1 MYAPPP
7 GPPPPARD
15 PVVDKKT
22 KSYLPPP
29 GPPPGFPHLVV
40 FPFLSPDQLPTLYSQ
55 GWARVSLPSD
65 HPLLSA
71 AVKLFSASHNFF
83 AMPLEHKEQ
92 FHLSKLGE
100 EESMQ
105 SSEEGWS
112 RVAGEKE
119 MLTVRRMK
127 PLCPPDLVPDAQD
140 LWNECGSFM
149 QLMMASMEQSLNLPK
164 GAFDSLVKEECVPP
178 KEKRH
183 ETLLR
188 MFRYERAEEAKLVA
202 AHHRDIGLLSLVIG
216 SSPGLEVWDESVK
229 QWIAIEENGEENP
242 PGGLTLTF
250 MTGKTFTRLT
260 NNRYRAGL
268 HRVFVPPAPSSSSND
283 DAKYRYSLV
292 YALRPYREAML
303 TTDDYTSD
311 VTGPFEYPFEG
322 VKAQTLFNAIASA
335 HWSVNGDIKER
346 VRQRLKVQ
354 KMKEE
359 VAREY
364 AIGARP

>member
-7 GPPPPARD
+7 GPPPPAHD
-15 PVVDKKT
+15 QVINT
-22 KSYLPPP
+22 YAPPP
-29 GPPPGFPHLVV
+29 GPPPGYPHLVN

-55 GWARVSLPSD
+55 GWARVLLPSD

-71 AVKLFSASHNFF
+71 AAKLFSASRDFF

-92 FHLSKLGE
+92 FHLSKLEQE
-100 EESMQ
+100 ERMQ

-112 RVAGEKE
+112 RVEGEKE

-127 PLCPPDLVPDAQD
+127 PLCPPELVSDAQD

-149 QLMMASMEQSLNLPK
+149 QLMMASIERSLNLPK
-164 GAFDSLVKEECVPP
+164 GAFDSLVNEECVLP
-178 KEKRH
+178 KGKRH

-202 AHHRDIGLLSLVIG
+202 VHHRDIGLLSLVIG
-216 SSPGLEVWDESVK
+216 SSPGLEVWDEIK
-229 QWIAIEENGEENP
+229 KKWIEIEENDGEKP
-242 PGGLTLTF
+242 AGGLTLTF
-250 MTGKTFTRLT
+250 MTGKTLTRLT
-260 NNRYRAGL
+260 NNRYKPGL
-268 HRVFVPPAPSSSSND
+268 HRVFVPPASSFASDD

-335 HWSVNGDIKER
+335 HWSVNGGIEER
-346 VRQRLKVQ
+346 EKQRIKVQ

-364 AIGARP
+364 AMGAP

>member
-7 GPPPPARD
+7 GPPPPAHD
-15 PVVDKKT
+15 QVINT
-22 KSYLPPP
+22 YAPPP
-29 GPPPGFPHLVV
+29 GPPPGYPHLVN

-55 GWARVSLPSD
+55 GWARVLLPSD

-71 AVKLFSASHNFF
+71 AAKLFSTSRDFF

-92 FHLSKLGE
+92 FHLSKLGQE
-100 EESMQ
+100 ERMQ

-112 RVAGEKE
+112 RVEGEKE

-127 PLCPPDLVPDAQD
+127 PLCPPELVSDAQD

-149 QLMMASMEQSLNLPK
+149 QLMMASIEQSLNLPK
-164 GAFDSLVKEECVPP
+164 GAFDSLVNEECVLP
-178 KEKRH
+178 KGKRH

-202 AHHRDIGLLSLVIG
+202 VHHRDIGLLSLVIG
-216 SSPGLEVWDESVK
+216 SSPGLEVWDEIK
-229 QWIAIEENGEENP
+229 KKWIEIEENDGEKP
-242 PGGLTLTF
+242 AGGLTLTF
-250 MTGKTFTRLT
+250 MTGKTLTRLT
-260 NNRYRAGL
+260 NNRYKPGL
-268 HRVFVPPAPSSSSND
+268 HRVFVPPASSSASDD

-322 VKAQTLFNAIASA
+322 VKAQTLFDAIASA
-335 HWSVNGDIKER
+335 HWSVNGGIEER
-346 VRQRLKVQ
+346 EKQRIKVQ

-364 AIGARP
+364 AMGAP